1 MTVFLIGCPPK
12 GIGETEWGQINWGQI
27 LFVHTANFLSPFS
40 PYDFIFRGGLLSSQR
55 GRIRRIWGQSYFL
68 LYPVYSLWIRRI
80 WGQSYFLL
88 YPVYSLCVKSSF
100 DPGLSSEAF
109 MALVR
114 AAFAQAESFLI
125 KYPD

>member
-68 LYPVYSLWIRRI
+68 LYPVYSL
-80 WGQSYFLL
+80 
-88 YPVYSLCVKSSF
+88 CVKSSF